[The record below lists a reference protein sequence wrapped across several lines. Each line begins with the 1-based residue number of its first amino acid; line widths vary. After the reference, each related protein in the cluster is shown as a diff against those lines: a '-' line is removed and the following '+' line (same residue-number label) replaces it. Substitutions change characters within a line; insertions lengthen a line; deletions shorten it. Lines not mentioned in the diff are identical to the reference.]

1 MQINVKTWI
10 SIWLKI
16 IFEIKHASH
25 SLPSASQSYSNYPT
39 IGILVLL
46 SWIPASKDFVNKVA
60 NTGNRITSLIE
71 NKNVLVL
78 NSTTC
83 ITSWKRLPAEQRS
96 LGEDS
101 KEGEEWWPLLNYEID
116 RVSRGKVKVGLGN
129 FYRLN
134 YKWKFQKLTI
144 CSWVWF
150 KGFQLLN
157 HNRFLSWICFPYLF
171 SNF

>member
-96 LGEDS
+96 LGGRQQRRGGMMAFIELRDRSSLKGKS
-101 KEGEEWWPLLNYEID
+101 KSWP
-116 RVSRGKVKVGLGN
+116 R
-129 FYRLN
+129 
-134 YKWKFQKLTI
+134 Q
-144 CSWVWF
+144 
-150 KGFQLLN
+150 
-157 HNRFLSWICFPYLF
+157 FLSTKLLVKISEAYHSFL
-171 SNF
+171 SLI